1 MKIIYHV
8 LIFLLHYNIIIK
20 AKENKNDNF
29 LNGIYKLQ
37 NIWRNTTLGELDLK
51 KANMENA
58 EGIIEKFND
67 SKKNDISRHPHFRSK
82 LSFLEHKNHN
92 DMGIVSNHQHKIK
105 DHKNDEHIS
114 QEIIDMKPQL
124 ASQEM
129 WRKGEN
135 FYMHGATNTNEQN
148 DDEDFFESF
157 HNNHNSNIKINSP
170 CFDLQEKE
178 MCSNNKGCF
187 YDDTYKACF
196 QNCKLLNEKNCSLY
210 SECKH
215 TFNGCENEGYLNIEV
230 FGSNLGG
237 DVRACELFESEG
249 SCYLMEQLFKKLSQ
263 DKKETNFNC
272 VWLSYKHELKSYN
285 DENEPKTINNN
296 IGTFENENENEN
308 KNKNKYIYMNNVE
321 NEHKNHHLENVHKN
335 HHLKNP
341 YHEDINNNKHNHFN
355 YHVLSSS
362 VPRQIVKNEKFLSLL
377 ELNLKGKKK
386 EINKNNKNNKKK
398 KKNDDEDEEDD
409 DDIEDEDDDLD
420 IEGKNNEFNDEEG
433 EENSKDLKNNNIDE
447 NEEDGSDDED
457 DLFNNEL
464 KNKKINNNNNNNN
477 NKNKNKNKKDTNK
490 KNNKIKNEFH
500 DDNNEL
506 SEENL
511 INDDEKKN
519 KKIKNKDINETD
531 NISENNEIEISST
544 DLTEQYEDKYNY
556 DKKNNINNINTNNN
570 FNNINTFGINKDI
583 LHNNKHI
590 NHSSHIHNE
599 EKDILKHNFY
609 GRDKNGTYEII
620 KVETHICANLNEKP
634 NPSTL
639 LEGALIA
646 ENEAELQKLKKKYK
660 VTDNEIC
667 VRPTNSSYVSLIPDK
682 KYYLLGEK
690 IEFKCQEGYKIIG
703 TTNIGVCT
711 GRNIIS
717 PNITCESLTNFD
729 DIEKDNIQKM
739 NNIINSASK
748 YTLYNIII
756 IVFIII
762 NLFFCT

>member
-82 LSFLEHKNHN
+82 LSFLEHKNHK
-92 DMGIVSNHQHKIK
+92 DMGIVTNHQHKIK

-178 MCSNNKGCF
+178 ICSNNKECF

-215 TFNGCENEGYLNIEV
+215 TLNGCENEGYLNIEV

-285 DENEPKTINNN
+285 DEKEPKTINDN
-296 IGTFENENENEN
+296 IETFEN
-308 KNKNKYIYMNNVE
+308 KNKYKYMNNVE
-321 NEHKNHHLENVHKN
+321 NLHNNHHLE
-335 HHLKNP
+335 NP
-341 YHEDINNNKHNHFN
+341 YHEDIKHNKHNHFN

-377 ELNLKGKKK
+377 QLNLKGKKK
-386 EINKNNKNNKKK
+386 EKNKKI
-398 KKNDDEDEEDD
+398 KKNDEDEEDD

-420 IEGKNNEFNDEEG
+420 IEAKNNEFNDEG

-447 NEEDGSDDED
+447 NEEDASDDED

-464 KNKKINNNNNNNN
+464 KNKKINNNNNNN
-477 NKNKNKNKKDTNK
+477 KNKKNKQNTHK

-556 DKKNNINNINTNNN
+556 DKKNNINTNNN

-667 VRPTNSSYVSLIPDK
+667 ARPTNSSYVSLIPDK

-756 IVFIII
+756 IIFIII

>member
-20 AKENKNDNF
+20 AKENNNDNF

-51 KANMENA
+51 KANIENA
-58 EGIIEKFND
+58 EGIIEKIND
-67 SKKNDISRHPHFRSK
+67 TKKNDISHHPHFRSK
-82 LSFLEHKNHN
+82 LSFLENKNPK
-92 DMGIVSNHQHKIK
+92 DMAIVTNHQHKVK
-105 DHKNDEHIS
+105 DHKNDEYKA
-114 QEIIDMKPQL
+114 QEINDVKPQL
-124 ASQEM
+124 ANQEM

-135 FYMHGATNTNEQN
+135 FYIHGATNTNEQN

-157 HNNHNSNIKINSP
+157 HKNHNNNIKINSP
-170 CFDLQEKE
+170 CFDLQDKE
-178 MCSNNKGCF
+178 MCSNNKECF

-215 TFNGCENEGYLNIEV
+215 TPNGCENEGYLNIQV
-230 FGSNLGG
+230 FGSDLGG

-249 SCYLMEQLFKKLSQ
+249 SCYLMEKLFKKLSE
-263 DKKETNFNC
+263 DKKETSFNC
-272 VWLSYKHELKSYN
+272 VWLSYKHELRSYD
-285 DENEPKTINNN
+285 DENSPRANNDN
-296 IGTFENENENEN
+296 IETLG
-308 KNKNKYIYMNNVE
+308 NKNKYIYMNNVE
-321 NEHKNHHLENVHKN
+321 SIHKNYHLQ
-335 HHLKNP
+335 NP
-341 YHEDINNNKHNHFN
+341 YHEDIKHNKHKSFN

-362 VPRQIVKNEKFLSLL
+362 VPRQIAKNEKFLSLL
-377 ELNLKGKKK
+377 QLNLKGKKK
-386 EINKNNKNNKKK
+386 EKNK
-398 KKNDDEDEEDD
+398 KKNDDED
-409 DDIEDEDDDLD
+409 DDIDEEDDDLD

-433 EENSKDLKNNNIDE
+433 DENSKDLKNNNIDD
-447 NEEDGSDDED
+447 NEEDDINDED
-457 DLFNNEL
+457 DLFNNEKKK
-464 KNKKINNNNNNNN
+464 KNKNKNKNNNNNNNN
-477 NKNKNKNKKDTNK
+477 NSNNNINNNKKNKQNTQK
-490 KNNKIKNEFH
+490 KNNKIKNEFD
-500 DDNNEL
+500 DDNDDV

-511 INDDEKKN
+511 INDEEKKN
-519 KKIKNKDINETD
+519 NKIKKNKDIINETD
-531 NISENNEIEISST
+531 NISENNEIEISSK

-556 DKKNNINNINTNNN
+556 DKKNNMSTNNN
-570 FNNINTFGINKDI
+570 FNNTNTFAINKDI
-583 LHNNKHI
+583 LHNKYI
-590 NHSSHIHNE
+590 NHNSHIQN

-609 GRDKNGTYEII
+609 GKDKNGSYEII

-646 ENEAELQKLKKKYK
+646 ENEAHLQKLKKKYK

-667 VRPTNSSYVSLIPDK
+667 IRPTNSSYVSLIPDK

-690 IEFKCQEGYKIIG
+690 IEFQCQEGYKIIG

-729 DIEKDNIQKM
+729 DVEKDNIQKM
-739 NNIINSASK
+739 NNIINSASN
-748 YTLYNIII
+748 YTFYNIII

-762 NLFFCT
+762 NLFFCV

>member
-1 MKIIYHV
+1 MKIIYHI

-51 KANMENA
+51 KANIENA

-67 SKKNDISRHPHFRSK
+67 SNKTDFNQHPHFRSK
-82 LSFLEHKNHN
+82 LSFLEHKNHK
-92 DMGIVSNHQHKIK
+92 DMGIVTNHQNK
-105 DHKNDEHIS
+105 DHKKNEYTS
-114 QEIIDMKPQL
+114 EEIIDMKPQL

-148 DDEDFFESF
+148 DDEDLFESF
-157 HNNHNSNIKINSP
+157 HKNHNSNIKINSP
-170 CFDLQEKE
+170 CFDLQDKE
-178 MCSNNKGCF
+178 MCSNNKECF
-187 YDDTYKACF
+187 YDDAYKACF
-196 QNCKLLNEKNCSLY
+196 QNCALVNEKKCSLY

-215 TFNGCENEGYLNIEV
+215 TPNGCQNEGYLNIQV

-249 SCYLMEQLFKKLSQ
+249 SCYLMEKLFKKLSEE
-263 DKKETNFNC
+263 KKETSFNC
-272 VWLSYKHELKSYN
+272 VWISYKHELRSYD
-285 DENEPKTINNN
+285 DENEPKENNDN
-296 IGTFENENENEN
+296 IVALEN
-308 KNKNKYIYMNNVE
+308 KNKYMYMNNVE
-321 NEHKNHHLENVHKN
+321 SIHNNHHLE
-335 HHLKNP
+335 NP
-341 YHEDINNNKHNHFN
+341 YHEDIKHNKHKSFN

-362 VPRQIVKNEKFLSLL
+362 VPRQIAKNEKFLSLL
-377 ELNLKGKKK
+377 QLNLKGKKK
-386 EINKNNKNNKKK
+386 KKK
-398 KKNDDEDEEDD
+398 KKKKKDDEDD
-409 DDIEDEDDDLD
+409 DDIDEEDDDLD
-420 IEGKNNEFNDEEG
+420 IEGKNNEFNDDE
-433 EENSKDLKNNNIDE
+433 EENSKDLKNNNIDD
-447 NEEDGSDDED
+447 NEEDGTTDED
-457 DLFNNEL
+457 DLFNN
-464 KNKKINNNNNNNN
+464 KKKKKNNNNNNSNNNN
-477 NKNKNKNKKDTNK
+477 NKNKNKQNTNK
-490 KNNKIKNEFH
+490 KNNKIINEF
-500 DDNNEL
+500 DDDIDEV

-511 INDDEKKN
+511 LNDEEKKQN
-519 KKIKNKDINETD
+519 KIKNKNINETN
-531 NISENNEIEISST
+531 NISENNEIEISSK

-556 DKKNNINNINTNNN
+556 DKKNNMGTNNN
-570 FNNINTFGINKDI
+570 FNNTNTFANNKNN
-583 LHNNKHI
+583 LHNKYI
-590 NHSSHIHNE
+590 NHASHTQN

-609 GRDKNGTYEII
+609 GKDNNGTYEII

-646 ENEAELQKLKKKYK
+646 ENEAQLQKIKKKYK

-729 DIEKDNIQKM
+729 DVEKDNIQKM

-748 YTLYNIII
+748 YTFYNIII

-762 NLFFCT
+762 NLFFCA

>member
-1 MKIIYHV
+1 MKIIYHI

-51 KANMENA
+51 MANIENA

-67 SKKNDISRHPHFRSK
+67 SNKSDINQHPHFRSK
-82 LSFLEHKNHN
+82 LSFLEHKNHK
-92 DMGIVSNHQHKIK
+92 DMGIVTNHQNKVK
-105 DHKNDEHIS
+105 DDKKNEYIS
-114 QEIIDMKPQL
+114 EEIIDMKPQL

-135 FYMHGATNTNEQN
+135 FYIHGATNTNEQN
-148 DDEDFFESF
+148 DDEDLFESF
-157 HNNHNSNIKINSP
+157 HKNHNSNIKINSP
-170 CFDLQEKE
+170 CFDLQDKE
-178 MCSNNKGCF
+178 MCSNNKECF
-187 YDDTYKACF
+187 YDDAYKACF
-196 QNCKLLNEKNCSLY
+196 QNCILVNEQKCSLY

-215 TFNGCENEGYLNIEV
+215 TPNGCQNEGYLNIQV

-249 SCYLMEQLFKKLSQ
+249 SCYLMEKLFQKLSEE
-263 DKKETNFNC
+263 KKETSFNC
-272 VWLSYKHELKSYN
+272 VWISYKHELRSYD
-285 DENEPKTINNN
+285 DENEPKENNDDMVAL
-296 IGTFENENENEN
+296 E
-308 KNKNKYIYMNNVE
+308 NKNKYIYMNNVE
-321 NEHKNHHLENVHKN
+321 SIHKNHHLEN
-335 HHLKNP
+335 P
-341 YHEDINNNKHNHFN
+341 YHEDIKHNKHKSFN

-362 VPRQIVKNEKFLSLL
+362 VPRQIAKNERFLSLL
-377 ELNLKGKKK
+377 QLNLKGKKK
-386 EINKNNKNNKKK
+386 EKKRKKK
-398 KKNDDEDEEDD
+398 DDED
-409 DDIEDEDDDLD
+409 DDIDEEDDDLD
-420 IEGKNNEFNDEEG
+420 IEGKNNEFNDEE
-433 EENSKDLKNNNIDE
+433 EENNKDLKNNNIDG
-447 NEEDGSDDED
+447 NEEDGTNDKD
-457 DLFNNEL
+457 DLFNKKKK
-464 KNKKINNNNNNNN
+464 KNNNNNNNNNNSNNNNSNNNNNN
-477 NKNKNKNKKDTNK
+477 NKNKQNTNK
-490 KNNKIKNEFH
+490 KNNKIINEF
-500 DDNNEL
+500 DDDIDEV

-511 INDDEKKN
+511 LNDEEKKQN
-519 KKIKNKDINETD
+519 KIKNKNINETD
-531 NISENNEIEISST
+531 NISENNEIEISSK

-556 DKKNNINNINTNNN
+556 DKKNNMGTNNN
-570 FNNINTFGINKDI
+570 FNNTNTFVNNKNN
-583 LHNNKHI
+583 LHNKYI
-590 NHSSHIHNE
+590 NHASHTQN

-609 GRDKNGTYEII
+609 GKDKNGTYEII

-646 ENEAELQKLKKKYK
+646 ENEAQLQKIKKKFK

-690 IEFKCQEGYKIIG
+690 IEFKCQEGYNIIG

-729 DIEKDNIQKM
+729 DVEKDNIQKM

-748 YTLYNIII
+748 YTFYNIII

-762 NLFFCT
+762 NLFFCA